1 MNDVALAKSNLAGH
15 SIALCKEGKLL
26 TSDGRGVSPMIDF
39 LQDGIDLSG
48 YSVADKIVGKAAAM
62 LFVKAGIKEV
72 YAEILSVSG
81 KYFLEEHGINVGYK
95 TLAEKIINRTG
106 DDICPMEKTVA
117 DIIDPE
123 EGYEAIRNKLKEMR
137 K

>member
-1 MNDVALAKSNLAGH
+1 MNDVALAKINLAGH
-15 SIALCKEGKLL
+15 SIVLCKEGKIL

-81 KYFLEEHGINVGYK
+81 KNFLEEHGINVGYE

-123 EGYEAIRNKLKEMR
+123 EGYEAIRNKLMEMR

>member
-1 MNDVALAKSNLAGH
+1 
-15 SIALCKEGKLL
+15 
-26 TSDGRGVSPMIDF
+26 MIDF

-81 KYFLEEHGINVGYK
+81 KNFLEEHGINAGYE

>member
-15 SIALCKEGKLL
+15 SIVLCKEGKLL
-26 TSDGRGVSPMIDF
+26 TSDRRGVSPMIDF

-81 KYFLEEHGINVGYK
+81 KNFLEEHGINVGYE
-95 TLAEKIINRTG
+95 TIAEKIINRTG

-117 DIIDPE
+117 DITDPE

>member
-26 TSDGRGVSPMIDF
+26 TSDERGVSPMIDF

-81 KYFLEEHGINVGYK
+81 KNFLEEHGINVGYE
-95 TLAEKIINRTG
+95 TLTEKIINRTG

>member
-15 SIALCKEGKLL
+15 SIVLYKEGKLL

-81 KYFLEEHGINVGYK
+81 KNFLEEHGINVGYE

-123 EGYEAIRNKLKEMR
+123 EGYDAIRNKLKEMR

>member
-26 TSDGRGVSPMIDF
+26 TSDRRGVSPMIDF
-39 LQDGIDLSG
+39 LQDG

-81 KYFLEEHGINVGYK
+81 KNFLEEHGINVGYE

>member
-15 SIALCKEGKLL
+15 SIALCKEGELL

-81 KYFLEEHGINVGYK
+81 KNFLEEHGINVGYE

>member
-26 TSDGRGVSPMIDF
+26 TSDERGVSPMIDF

-81 KYFLEEHGINVGYK
+81 KNFLEEHGINVGYE

>member
-15 SIALCKEGKLL
+15 SIVLCKEGKLL

-72 YAEILSVSG
+72 YAETLSVSG
-81 KYFLEEHGINVGYK
+81 KKFLEEHGINVGYE

-117 DIIDPE
+117 DIIAPE

>member
-1 MNDVALAKSNLAGH
+1 MGLLILAMGLTLNTKAG
-15 SIALCKEGKLL
+15 L
-26 TSDGRGVSPMIDF
+26 GVSPIIYF

-81 KYFLEEHGINVGYK
+81 KKFLEEHSINVGYK

>member
-26 TSDGRGVSPMIDF
+26 ISDGRGVSPMIDF

-81 KYFLEEHGINVGYK
+81 KNFLEEHGINVGYK

>member
-26 TSDGRGVSPMIDF
+26 ASDGRGVSPMIDF

-81 KYFLEEHGINVGYK
+81 KNFLEEHGINVGYE

>member
-26 TSDGRGVSPMIDF
+26 TSDRRGVSPMIDF

-81 KYFLEEHGINVGYK
+81 KNFLEEHGINVGYE

>member
-15 SIALCKEGKLL
+15 SIALCKKGKLL

-81 KYFLEEHGINVGYK
+81 KNFLEEHGIYVGYE